1 MTDPTHVVAQ
11 DIWQQVYDMID
22 DIYPTI
28 GEEMNKYLRDT
39 GCPDET
45 TAVMTKTL
53 ALLTIVCLMN
63 QPILHQNHKKAF
75 YTIDEDDGKG
85 KVFLGNRVEIDMD
98 PLTKSFWTAKNIACG
113 FLFSV
118 KTEGVA

>member
-28 GEEMNKYLRDT
+28 GEEMHKYLRDT

-53 ALLTIVCLMN
+53 ALLSIVCLMN
-63 QPILHQNHKKAF
+63 QPILHQNHKKTF
-75 YTIDEDDGKG
+75 YTVKDEDGKL
-85 KVFLGNRVEIDMD
+85 VPDERVEVDMD